1 MSKVAIKLYG
11 KDYTVNCDPGQ
22 EDRLQEIVQYVEEL
36 MGDVAGKV
44 GNTTE
49 TRLLML
55 TCLRLADQL
64 FDARTKADQFT
75 VENEEL
81 LVAAVEHL
89 NQRVAHVASM
99 VGRA

>member
-11 KDYTVNCDPGQ
+11 REYSVNCDPGQ
-22 EDRLQEIVQYVEEL
+22 EDRLQQIVGHVERL
-36 MGDVAGKV
+36 MNEVADKA

-49 TRLLML
+49 SRLLML
-55 TCLRLADQL
+55 TCLRLADAL
-64 FDARTKADQFT
+64 FDARSKAEEFT
-75 VENEEL
+75 LENEEL

-89 NQRVAHVASM
+89 NQRVSHVASM